1 MAFRKIRA
9 GLVNADIE
17 QFIGEVGNLFFDI
30 ETGILRLSN
39 GVTPGGNVVSGTGGG
54 DVDLSEVDQHIIPS
68 QDITFD
74 LGSETN
80 RWRDL
85 YLSGDTIKLGNATIR
100 AAGDGVALPTGS
112 TSGGVLIGSIRV
124 LGTAATVLAL
134 PLDPMPEI
142 GDAYVV
148 TEFNPARLYS
158 YNGTEFV
165 NLGNFQGPTG
175 ATGPQGETGP
185 TGATGATGADSVIP
199 GPEGATGPA
208 GPTGAT
214 GPQGPKGDTG
224 ADSVIPGP
232 TGATGAT
239 GSQGATGATGS
250 QGATGPQGPQG
261 PQGNTGPAG
270 PQGVTGDTGS
280 QGPEGAT
287 GSTGATGP
295 QGPQGEQGIQG
306 PKGDQGD
313 DGTSVQLKGAVATT
327 ADLNNIVDKIVGD
340 LYVVSETGDGYV
352 WNGTQWTNTGPI
364 RGPEGATGPQ
374 GATGP
379 TGATGDSGEN
389 TINTASDVDISNLS
403 NGSILVYA
411 TETEKWQATRILEQ
425 QAIEG
430 GQF

>member
-1 MAFRKIRA
+1 MAFRKIKA

-124 LGTAATVLAL
+124 LDTVATVLAL
-134 PLDPMPEI
+134 PLDPVPEI

-185 TGATGATGADSVIP
+185 QGA
-199 GPEGATGPA
+199 
-208 GPTGAT
+208 
-214 GPQGPKGDTG
+214 TG

-232 TGATGAT
+232 TGATGTTGPTGATGTTGPTGATGPQGATGADSIIPGPTGATGPAGPQGAT
-239 GSQGATGATGS
+239 GSQGPEGATGPT
-250 QGATGPQGPQG
+250 GATGPQGPQG
-261 PQGNTGPAG
+261 PQG
-270 PQGVTGDTGS
+270 
-280 QGPEGAT
+280 
-287 GSTGATGP
+287 
-295 QGPQGEQGIQG
+295 EQGIQG
-306 PKGDQGD
+306 SKGDQGD
-313 DGTSVQLKGAVATT
+313 DGTSVQLKGVVATA
-327 ADLNNIVDKIVGD
+327 ADLNNIVDKVVGD
-340 LYVVSETGDGYV
+340 LYVASDTGDGYV